1 MARKVNRFNALH
13 KKQSQIDAYMEKI
26 REIEQQK
33 KDLENEF
40 ALQVG
45 QLILKKLKN
54 DIDDVETFSEWLEL
68 YLLEQEEK
76 ANHWQNV
83 NCTQKRL
90 IWISKLVTID
100 FLLFLPSV
108 LLWQLI
114 GVVVNQTVYAN
125 YVGFVT
131 WLLLIFLNHFHH
143 LLQNLGAYS

>member
-1 MARKVNRFNALH
+1 MARQVNRFNALR

-54 DIDDVETFSEWLEL
+54 DIDEVETFSEWLEL

-76 ANHWQNV
+76 ATV
-83 NCTQKRL
+83 N
-90 IWISKLVTID
+90 D
-100 FLLFLPSV
+100 SV
-108 LLWQLI
+108 ASED
-114 GVVVNQTVYAN
+114 VPDSDSDTN
-125 YVGFVT
+125 F
-131 WLLLIFLNHFHH
+131 
-143 LLQNLGAYS
+143 

>member
-1 MARKVNRFNALH
+1 MARQVNRFNALR

-76 ANHWQNV
+76 ATEN
-83 NCTQKRL
+83 
-90 IWISKLVTID
+90 D
-100 FLLFLPSV
+100 SV
-108 LLWQLI
+108 ASED
-114 GVVVNQTVYAN
+114 VPDSDSDTN
-125 YVGFVT
+125 F
-131 WLLLIFLNHFHH
+131 
-143 LLQNLGAYS
+143 

>member
-1 MARKVNRFNALH
+1 MARQGNRFNVLR

-54 DIDDVETFSEWLEL
+54 DIEDVETFSEWLEL

-76 ANHWQNV
+76 ATENDSVASEDVPDSDSDTNV
-83 NCTQKRL
+83 
-90 IWISKLVTID
+90 
-100 FLLFLPSV
+100 
-108 LLWQLI
+108 
-114 GVVVNQTVYAN
+114 
-125 YVGFVT
+125 
-131 WLLLIFLNHFHH
+131 
-143 LLQNLGAYS
+143 

>member
-54 DIDDVETFSEWLEL
+54 DVDEVEAFSEWLEL
-68 YLLEQEEK
+68 YLLEQEEN
-76 ANHWQNV
+76 ASESDSVASEDVPNYDSDTNV
-83 NCTQKRL
+83 
-90 IWISKLVTID
+90 
-100 FLLFLPSV
+100 
-108 LLWQLI
+108 
-114 GVVVNQTVYAN
+114 
-125 YVGFVT
+125 
-131 WLLLIFLNHFHH
+131 
-143 LLQNLGAYS
+143 

>member
-1 MARKVNRFNALH
+1 MARQVNRFNALR

-76 ANHWQNV
+76 ATV
-83 NCTQKRL
+83 N
-90 IWISKLVTID
+90 D
-100 FLLFLPSV
+100 SV
-108 LLWQLI
+108 ASED
-114 GVVVNQTVYAN
+114 VPDSDSDTN
-125 YVGFVT
+125 F
-131 WLLLIFLNHFHH
+131 
-143 LLQNLGAYS
+143 

>member
-1 MARKVNRFNALH
+1 MARQVNRFNVLR

-54 DIDDVETFSEWLEL
+54 DIEDVETFSEWLEL

-76 ANHWQNV
+76 AVEDDSVASEDVPNSDSDTNV
-83 NCTQKRL
+83 
-90 IWISKLVTID
+90 
-100 FLLFLPSV
+100 
-108 LLWQLI
+108 
-114 GVVVNQTVYAN
+114 
-125 YVGFVT
+125 
-131 WLLLIFLNHFHH
+131 
-143 LLQNLGAYS
+143 

>member
-1 MARKVNRFNALH
+1 MARKVNRFNALR

-54 DIDDVETFSEWLEL
+54 DIEDVETFSEWLEL

-76 ANHWQNV
+76 AAEDDSVASEDVPNSDSDINV
-83 NCTQKRL
+83 
-90 IWISKLVTID
+90 
-100 FLLFLPSV
+100 
-108 LLWQLI
+108 
-114 GVVVNQTVYAN
+114 
-125 YVGFVT
+125 
-131 WLLLIFLNHFHH
+131 
-143 LLQNLGAYS
+143 

>member
-1 MARKVNRFNALH
+1 MARQVNRFNVLR

-54 DIDDVETFSEWLEL
+54 DIEDVETFSEWLEL

-76 ANHWQNV
+76 ATENDSVASEDVPDSDSDTNV
-83 NCTQKRL
+83 
-90 IWISKLVTID
+90 
-100 FLLFLPSV
+100 
-108 LLWQLI
+108 
-114 GVVVNQTVYAN
+114 
-125 YVGFVT
+125 
-131 WLLLIFLNHFHH
+131 
-143 LLQNLGAYS
+143 

>member
-1 MARKVNRFNALH
+1 MARKVNRFNALR

-54 DIDDVETFSEWLEL
+54 DIEDVETFSEWLEL

-76 ANHWQNV
+76 ATENDSVASEDASDFDSDTNV
-83 NCTQKRL
+83 
-90 IWISKLVTID
+90 
-100 FLLFLPSV
+100 
-108 LLWQLI
+108 
-114 GVVVNQTVYAN
+114 
-125 YVGFVT
+125 
-131 WLLLIFLNHFHH
+131 
-143 LLQNLGAYS
+143 

>member
-76 ANHWQNV
+76 ATGNDSVASEDVPDSDSDTNV
-83 NCTQKRL
+83 
-90 IWISKLVTID
+90 
-100 FLLFLPSV
+100 
-108 LLWQLI
+108 
-114 GVVVNQTVYAN
+114 
-125 YVGFVT
+125 
-131 WLLLIFLNHFHH
+131 
-143 LLQNLGAYS
+143 

>member
-1 MARKVNRFNALH
+1 MARQVNRFNALH

-54 DIDDVETFSEWLEL
+54 DIEDVETFSEWLEL

-76 ANHWQNV
+76 ATENDSVASEDVTDSDSDTNV
-83 NCTQKRL
+83 
-90 IWISKLVTID
+90 
-100 FLLFLPSV
+100 
-108 LLWQLI
+108 
-114 GVVVNQTVYAN
+114 
-125 YVGFVT
+125 
-131 WLLLIFLNHFHH
+131 
-143 LLQNLGAYS
+143 

>member
-1 MARKVNRFNALH
+1 MARQVNRFNALR

-54 DIDDVETFSEWLEL
+54 DIEDVETFSEWLEL

-76 ANHWQNV
+76 ATV
-83 NCTQKRL
+83 N
-90 IWISKLVTID
+90 D
-100 FLLFLPSV
+100 SV
-108 LLWQLI
+108 ASED
-114 GVVVNQTVYAN
+114 VPDSDSDTN
-125 YVGFVT
+125 F
-131 WLLLIFLNHFHH
+131 
-143 LLQNLGAYS
+143 

>member
-1 MARKVNRFNALH
+1 MARQVNRFNALR

-54 DIDDVETFSEWLEL
+54 DIEDVETFSEWLEL

-76 ANHWQNV
+76 ATEN
-83 NCTQKRL
+83 
-90 IWISKLVTID
+90 D
-100 FLLFLPSV
+100 SV
-108 LLWQLI
+108 ASED
-114 GVVVNQTVYAN
+114 VPDSDSDTN
-125 YVGFVT
+125 F
-131 WLLLIFLNHFHH
+131 
-143 LLQNLGAYS
+143 